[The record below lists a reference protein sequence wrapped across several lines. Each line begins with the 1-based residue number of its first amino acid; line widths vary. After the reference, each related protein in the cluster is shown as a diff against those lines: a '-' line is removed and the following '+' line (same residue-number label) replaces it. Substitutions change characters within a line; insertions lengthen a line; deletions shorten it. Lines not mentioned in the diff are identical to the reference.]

1 MIGLD
6 TNVLVRYLTQDDAAQ
21 SQQATE
27 LLERRLSEANPGFIS
42 LVAMAE
48 LVWVLDRAYRM
59 AARQI
64 AGAIERIL
72 QTEVFVIEKEQE
84 VFAAMIVLR
93 QGGGSFADALI
104 AELGL
109 QAGCSYTLTFD
120 IKAARLPGFKLV

>member
-48 LVWVLDRAYRM
+48 LVWVLDRAYQM

-64 AGAIERIL
+64 AAAIERIL

-84 VFAAMIVLR
+84 VFAAMVVLR

-109 QAGCSYTLTFD
+109 QAGCSHTLTFD